1 MELLVKASQI
11 TGKLL
16 GKNLKRIAAC
26 SRLKVLTDPRRAVI
40 INVRMLKWV
49 TSLLLF
55 FALTGQVWAGACGC
69 FDSHSDSH
77 SCCKPDKSGK
87 DSLAAPPC
95 CPRDCESVTGSQ
107 MPGKNSDRVSPVSQ
121 VELVSSEAR
130 TAFWP
135 ARHIITARA
144 FAWSARL
151 EQRLKLARPP
161 DALYLRHNSFL
172 I

>member
-1 MELLVKASQI
+1 MELLVEASYI

-16 GKNLKRIAAC
+16 RKNRKKIAAC

-95 CPRDCESVTGSQ
+95 CPRDCESITGSQ
-107 MPGKNSDRVSPVSQ
+107 MPGKNADRVAPVSQ
-121 VELVSSEAR
+121 VEMVASVGR

-135 ARHIITARA
+135 ARHIMTARA
-144 FAWSARL
+144 VANSPRL
-151 EQRLKLARPP
+151 GNRLKLARPP
-161 DALYLRHNSFL
+161 EALYLRHNSFL